1 MELTTHSTGT
11 DSAFTLSGSI
21 LSGINL
27 EETTAVD
34 TDAGTGGL
42 VVSAQDAIYN
52 LDAGASVTSQ
62 TNTISLYSD
71 GVELVLSATTGGE
84 AVTLAVEPNTSE
96 IEEDLET
103 FITAYNDALSFTL
116 ALPSE
121 ATTEY
126 ALQLAAALA
135 PYVISLESIGIDRD
149 GDGELSVDSDELEE
163 ALTDGRFARLSA
175 AFIGA
180 AGLATTT
187 ERASRNLL
195 DAGGAFLTNPRSR
208 IQGAP
213 CSPSIATRISV

>member
-1 MELTTHSTGT
+1 
-11 DSAFTLSGSI
+11 
-21 LSGINL
+21 
-27 EETTAVD
+27 
-34 TDAGTGGL
+34 
-42 VVSAQDAIYN
+42 
-52 LDAGASVTSQ
+52 VTSQ
-62 TNTISLYSD
+62 TNTLSLYSD
-71 GVELVLSATTGGE
+71 SVELVLSATAGGE
-84 AVTLAVEPNTSE
+84 ALTVEPNTSE

-213 CSPSIATRISV
+213 CSPSIATRSSV

>member
-1 MELTTHSTGT
+1 M
-11 DSAFTLSGSI
+11 
-21 LSGINL
+21 
-27 EETTAVD
+27 
-34 TDAGTGGL
+34 
-42 VVSAQDAIYN
+42 
-52 LDAGASVTSQ
+52 
-62 TNTISLYSD
+62 
-71 GVELVLSATTGGE
+71 
-84 AVTLAVEPNTSE
+84 EPNTSE

-126 ALQLAAALA
+126 ALQLAAAVA